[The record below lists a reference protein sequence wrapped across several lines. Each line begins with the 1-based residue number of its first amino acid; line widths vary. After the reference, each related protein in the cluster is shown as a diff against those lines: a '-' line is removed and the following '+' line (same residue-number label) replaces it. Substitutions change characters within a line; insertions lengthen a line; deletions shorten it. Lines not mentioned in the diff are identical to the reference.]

1 MDGEYIAERMNIEA
15 GEGAWILEDCAVVEV
30 ENDHDCHAFEVYMET
45 DNGSIS
51 RQTVIPADADACD
64 GCRAALDRGESPV
77 RTWEDGRGMTVCP
90 DNGEI
95 VEGGYSF
102 EHFNGNNGDVE
113 YYETAEEAVSE
124 AESAWDH
131 LTDRERK
138 EHVTSTHGAVFNVC
152 DPYGNGIC
160 DFIANAKRAADR
172 EEDAD
177 RARDDLDYLKR
188 WFEAFA
194 KRNGV
199 DKADSCIALF
209 DGGWDGSE
217 SVPALMREYGIDEDE
232 ANDTLDY
239 LAMMTVQAEMESR
252 ITTWTGYK
260 PVRATGKSL
269 TIAITEGCRILGVD
283 VGDYVEVTIRR
294 T

>member
-1 MDGEYIAERMNIEA
+1 MDGEYIAEKMNIEA
-15 GEGAWILEDCAVVEV
+15 GEGTWILNNCVVVEV

-77 RTWEDGRGMTVCP
+77 RTWEDGNGQTVCP

-102 EHFNGNNGDVE
+102 EHFNGNCGDVE
-113 YYETAEEAVSE
+113 YYETADEAVRE

-138 EHVTSTHGAVFNVC
+138 EHIISTRGAVFNVL
-152 DPYGNGIC
+152 DPYGNEVC

-177 RARDDLDYLKR
+177 RAEDDVDYLR
-188 WFEAFA
+188 AWFEAFA
-194 KRNGV
+194 KKNGV
-199 DKADSCIALF
+199 EKADSCIALS

-217 SVPALMREYGIDEDE
+217 SVPTLMREYGIDADE

-239 LAMMTVQAEMESR
+239 LKMMTVQKELESR
-252 ITTWTGYK
+252 IESWTGIK
-260 PVRATGKSL
+260 VVRTTGKSL
-269 TIAITEGCRILGVD
+269 GVTITEGCRILGVD
-283 VGDYVEVTIRR
+283 VGDYVEVTIRKV
-294 T
+294 